1 MVQTPAATI
10 EVFVA
15 DTVSEALSD
24 VLLGILVG
32 NLADR
37 LDKVESETL
46 GNNSEDE
53 GLETW

>member
-1 MVQTPAATI
+1 MVQTPAAAI

-15 DTVSEALSD
+15 DTVSEALGV
-24 VLLGILVG
+24 VLFGTLVD

-37 LDKVESETL
+37 LDQVESETL

>member
-15 DTVSEALSD
+15 DTVSEALND
-24 VLLGILVG
+24 VLFGTLVG

-46 GNNSEDE
+46 GNNNEDE

>member
-1 MVQTPAATI
+1 MVQTPAAAI

-24 VLLGILVG
+24 VLFGTLVG
-32 NLADR
+32 NLADG
-37 LDKVESETL
+37 LDQVESETL